1 MTSKQADQIFIRH
14 CKRQGRVTLAVPMA
28 MRARKNLTKHGASF
42 KRDV

>member
-14 CKRQGRVTLAVPMA
+14 CKQRGRAMVAVPMA
-28 MRARKNLTKHGASF
+28 MRARKELAKRGVGS